1 MSCGAEGVIKL
12 RLRSNR
18 GEGLWKEELGESF
31 KDIFSSLTLLDK
43 RGKGNVAKM
52 RKNKNLMEKNSDQIF
67 RKEMRLVYV
76 VVVRNQASV
85 NKINNYLIT
94 FNVS

>member
-1 MSCGAEGVIKL
+1 MKL

-18 GEGLWKEELGESF
+18 GDGLWKEELDKSF
-31 KDIFSSLTLLDK
+31 KDIFISLTLNRSK
-43 RGKGNVAKM
+43 TCGKNEEKQ
-52 RKNKNLMEKNSDQIF
+52 NLMGKKLDQFF

-85 NKINNYLIT
+85 NKEIT
-94 FNVS
+94 I

>member
-1 MSCGAEGVIKL
+1 MSCVAEGVMKL

-18 GEGLWKEELGESF
+18 GEGLWKEELDNSF
-31 KDIFSSLTLLDK
+31 KDIFISLTLDK
-43 RGKGNVAKM
+43 RRKGNAAKM
-52 RKNKNLMEKNSDQIF
+52 RKNKNLMERKSDQIF

-85 NKINNYLIT
+85 NKINNYLII

>member
-1 MSCGAEGVIKL
+1 MIPMENNDFWVGKKSAWCIVMS
-12 RLRSNR
+12 
-18 GEGLWKEELGESF
+18 
-31 KDIFSSLTLLDK
+31 
-43 RGKGNVAKM
+43 
-52 RKNKNLMEKNSDQIF
+52 KNSGD
-67 RKEMRLVYV
+67 KNV

>member
-1 MSCGAEGVIKL
+1 MSCVAEGVIKL

-18 GEGLWKEELGESF
+18 GEGLWKEELDNSF
-31 KDIFSSLTLLDK
+31 NDIFSFLTVNKK
-43 RGKGNVAKM
+43 RKGNVAKM
-52 RKNKNLMEKNSDQIF
+52 KKNKKKFDGKNSDQIF

>member
-1 MSCGAEGVIKL
+1 MVTQSCE
-12 RLRSNR
+12 SDPF
-18 GEGLWKEELGESF
+18 KEADFGMGYWTCCSAIFLEN
-31 KDIFSSLTLLDK
+31 FSSLYVMK
-43 RGKGNVAKM
+43 EKEENVTKM
-52 RKNKNLMEKNSDQIF
+52 RKNKKLGEIF
-67 RKEMRLVYV
+67 SPIFKKEMRLAYV

>member
-1 MSCGAEGVIKL
+1 
-12 RLRSNR
+12 
-18 GEGLWKEELGESF
+18 
-31 KDIFSSLTLLDK
+31 
-43 RGKGNVAKM
+43 M
-52 RKNKNLMEKNSDQIF
+52 RKNKNWMERNSDQIF

-76 VVVRNQASV
+76 IVVRNQASV

>member
-1 MSCGAEGVIKL
+1 MTKNEEKQKL
-12 RLRSNR
+12 D
-18 GEGLWKEELGESF
+18 GEY
-31 KDIFSSLTLLDK
+31 
-43 RGKGNVAKM
+43 
-52 RKNKNLMEKNSDQIF
+52 SDQIF

>member
-1 MSCGAEGVIKL
+1 MLEALSFNVFNKD
-12 RLRSNR
+12 SNNSIVLAIIIISTNYNAINL
-18 GEGLWKEELGESF
+18 GL
-31 KDIFSSLTLLDK
+31 
-43 RGKGNVAKM
+43 A
-52 RKNKNLMEKNSDQIF
+52 
-67 RKEMRLVYV
+67 YV

>member
-1 MSCGAEGVIKL
+1 MY
-12 RLRSNR
+12 
-18 GEGLWKEELGESF
+18 
-31 KDIFSSLTLLDK
+31 DHD
-43 RGKGNVAKM
+43 
-52 RKNKNLMEKNSDQIF
+52 NLKAIDQKYTI
-67 RKEMRLVYV
+67 LV